1 MAATLIQFLFFV
13 TYMAFIIRKF
23 GALPSIS
30 ESWYALE
37 EEENP
42 LFTVFCWGIGLPM
55 FFQSNGTSE
64 LFVLSGI
71 GLTLVGTAVRF
82 KAAYNCKIHYAGA
95 AAGIGGA
102 LLGLLVENGMWQ
114 PIAYFALSSAFIA
127 LYSKITE
134 KIWWIEIAAFFII
147 ITSFVLR

>member
-1 MAATLIQFLFFV
+1 MAATLIQMLIFMSYIALIV
-13 TYMAFIIRKF
+13 KKF
-23 GALPSIS
+23 GVMPSIS

-64 LFVLSGI
+64 LFMLSGV
-71 GLTLVGTAVRF
+71 GLSLVGTAVRF
-82 KAAYNCKIHYAGA
+82 KSMHSYKLHYAGA

-102 LLGLLVENGMWQ
+102 LLGLWRENGLWQ
-114 PIAYFALSSAFIA
+114 PLAAFAILFTTIF
-127 LYSKITE
+127 LVKKIVE
-134 KIWWIEIAAFFII
+134 KIWWIEISAF
-147 ITSFVLR
+147 ITIVIGLMSR